1 MRVKVYTQGK
11 HKNLNDIWQPVQKVD
26 GNRVTIKTQVGF
38 GNLPIDFKLSEVME
52 MEYESDNKM
61 LGLLE
66 AIRDYGNAFSEM
78 PPKMQEIIETTING
92 LKQN

>member
-11 HKNLNDIWQPVQKVD
+11 HKNLNDIWLQVQKVD

-52 MEYESDNKM
+52 MEYEADNKM

>member
-1 MRVKVYTQGK
+1 MRVKVYTQGP
-11 HKNLNDIWQPVQKVD
+11 HKSLNDQWLQVQKVD
-26 GNRVTIKTQVGF
+26 GNRVTIKTQAGF

-52 MEYESDNKM
+52 MEYEADNKM

-78 PPKMQEIIETTING
+78 PPKMQQIIELTING